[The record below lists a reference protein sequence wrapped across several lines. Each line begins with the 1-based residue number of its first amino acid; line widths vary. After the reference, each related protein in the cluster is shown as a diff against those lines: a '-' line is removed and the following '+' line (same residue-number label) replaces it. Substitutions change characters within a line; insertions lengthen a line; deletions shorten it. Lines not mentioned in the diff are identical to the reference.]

1 MREFLEASGYC
12 EIIETGD
19 GTTALD
25 VFVSGPKRIDLL
37 ITDIAHPGMD
47 GFALIRA
54 VREIDP
60 DIKVLVV
67 SGQAVHETVR
77 PRLDN
82 DSILSLEK
90 PFHLRALLDIVG
102 MMLARSK

>member
-1 MREFLEASGYC
+1 
-12 EIIETGD
+12 
-19 GTTALD
+19 
-25 VFVSGPKRIDLL
+25 VSSWKQAAIARSSRLGMVQWPSMYSSADLKRIDLL

-77 PRLDN
+77 RRLDN
-82 DSILSLEK
+82 DSIPFLEK